1 MEKIICTCKHE
12 NPVGT
17 TLCER
22 CGRPLTT
29 EEQDKAVLDMRYD
42 GVAIRSKTHNKSIID
57 KIWNFFSSVKV
68 GVTLIIITLIAASIG
83 TIFPQEFA
91 VNVATEA
98 ERAKYYTDMYGA
110 IGTLYYN
117 LGLAD
122 LYSSWW
128 FQTIVG
134 MLAVSI
140 IVASID
146 RGIPLHRSLTN
157 QRVKRHI
164 GFMKRQRIVA
174 EGQPSEQA
182 DKTLDLIEE
191 EMKKL
196 KYKVRRENN
205 ALFAEKGR
213 FSRYGPYVNHVGLI
227 VFLGA
232 VMLRLVPGF
241 YVDTSIWLREGEMVA
256 VDGMEGYFLYND
268 KFILE
273 TYDNDPRGEQL
284 RQGVNVVAKNYQ
296 TNVKLYKQKEGAVPG
311 QTSDLEELQSY
322 EIRVNHPLKQDGYSI
337 FQMDYRLNELKTMHF
352 ELQNKATEEFLGQVS
367 IDLTAPQ
374 KEYVIDDQTK
384 VQIVTYL
391 PDFSGFKD
399 GVPQTASPYPENPA
413 FIFRMFTPETPEGET
428 SFVAIR
434 ETLEPLGENQY
445 KMKFSNVDT
454 RNVSGLTIR
463 KDTTIPIL
471 FIGGIIFMI
480 GVVMGSYWNHRRLWV
495 EQLEDGS
502 IRLAAHANKNWFS
515 MKKDLDAVTA
525 YAHLPQY
532 VDQVEK
538 EQEKEGD
545 NTL

>member
-191 EMKKL
+191 EMKKR